1 MKKNISDLQNR
12 IDLLKSRDSVVNAKI
27 IKKLERKIRAMAS

>member
-1 MKKNISDLQNR
+1 MKKTVSDLKKR
-12 IDLLKSRDSVVNAKI
+12 IELIKDRDPVENAKI